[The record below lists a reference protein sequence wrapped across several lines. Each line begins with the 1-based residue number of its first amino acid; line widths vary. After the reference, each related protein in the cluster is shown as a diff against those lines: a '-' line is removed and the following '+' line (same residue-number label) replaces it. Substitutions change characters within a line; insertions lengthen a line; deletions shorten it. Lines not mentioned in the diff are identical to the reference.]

1 MQKIG
6 NAIQLSASDLVAHL
20 NCRNLTELDLAV
32 AKGTLAK
39 PRTWNPLL
47 DVLRERG
54 LRHEQGYVDH
64 LSAKGLDI
72 ETVAGVGLDEDAVAA
87 TAKAMCLG
95 REVIVQ
101 GAFLADSWGGRT
113 DVRRF
118 GGQALYRGRAFC
130 PALFRS
136 KLKLSCHLLQA
147 ALRLEDGRRARAT
160 SAPPLLPP
168 LLRRHP
174 STPLRSSPRWR
185 RRPTTRP
192 LRQS

>member
-6 NAIQLSASDLVAHL
+6 NAIQLSASDLVGHL

-64 LSAKGLDI
+64 LRAKGLDI
-72 ETVAGVGLDEDAVAA
+72 ETVAGVGLDEDSVAA

-95 REVIVQ
+95 REVVVQ
-101 GAFLADSWGGRT
+101 GAFLADNWGGRT
-113 DVRRF
+113 DVLLRVETPSSL
-118 GGQALYRGRAFC
+118 GHWSYEVVDT
-130 PALFRS
+130 
-136 KLKLSCHLLQA
+136 KLSRETKGGTFLQ
-147 ALRLEDGRRARAT
+147 
-160 SAPPLLPP
+160 
-168 LLRRHP
+168 
-174 STPLRSSPRWR
+174 
-185 RRPTTRP
+185 
-192 LRQS
+192 